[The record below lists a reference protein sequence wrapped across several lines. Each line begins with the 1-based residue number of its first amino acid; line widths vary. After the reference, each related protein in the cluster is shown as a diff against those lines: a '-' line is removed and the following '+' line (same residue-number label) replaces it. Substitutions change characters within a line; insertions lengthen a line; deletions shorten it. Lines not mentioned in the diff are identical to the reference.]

1 MFSSVGSTSA
11 TSASAPATALSQ
23 VLVGASTQVAMTVE
37 KPTSLPPMVM
47 LTSVVLALSDDTWL
61 LITSL
66 VVAPAQATKLN
77 EAGSFAL
84 AHCCG

>member
-1 MFSSVGSTSA
+1 
-11 TSASAPATALSQ
+11 
-23 VLVGASTQVAMTVE
+23 
-37 KPTSLPPMVM
+37 MVM

-84 AHCCG
+84 AHC